1 MRTPPGHAVFLITSD
16 PTMTQ
21 PTEDLPLASEAE
33 HFALDF
39 PYQKSVKVR
48 RDLKHFELWLRDVYK
63 STIDGPIPLAYIY
76 KDFFLSHI
84 TLYPSA
90 MMPGRLLPADLE
102 RELLRS
108 GVLDGGELSCQQVA
122 SMVLSVLRWQHHRY
136 KKIDIH
142 KLMHEL
148 IPFYRQLRKMT
159 RNQELTYKS
168 ALESKRVLNVFRRH
182 LATGPQSARDLV
194 IILLT
199 WGFGCSPSEL
209 TRLSFDDLE
218 INRRSLQWGCLCSGT
233 PLKLDQLTALSIYI
247 LLCENLDLMGH
258 FHLLLNRQDDSTWR
272 ALSEGEVEV
281 ILEHHYRY
289 AGALYGFEHYSVPT
303 GLPTPDLLPQEEAA
317 FTKML
322 KMYTKN
328 IFAANRRT
336 EEEHEHDDWDAAVRK
351 ISLQCTSI
359 EGKTVTADEQIDWDE
374 IIKP

>member
-1 MRTPPGHAVFLITSD
+1 M
-16 PTMTQ
+16 MTK
-21 PTEDLPLASEAE
+21 PAEDLPRASEAE

-39 PYQKSVKVR
+39 PYPKSVRVQ
-48 RDLKHFELWLRDVYK
+48 RDLKHFELWLQDAYK

-90 MMPGRLLPADLE
+90 MMPGRLLSADLE

-122 SMVLSVLRWQHHRY
+122 SMVLSVIRWQHHRY
-136 KKIDIH
+136 KEIDAH
-142 KLMHEL
+142 ELMHEL
-148 IPFYRQLRKMT
+148 IPFYRQIRKMT

-182 LATGPQSARDLV
+182 LATGPLSARDLA

-209 TRLSFDDLE
+209 TRLSLDDLQ
-218 INRRSLQWGCLCSGT
+218 INRRSLQWGYFCSGA
-233 PLKLDQLTALSIYI
+233 LVKLDQLTALSIYI
-247 LLCENLDLMGH
+247 LLCANLDLMDH
-258 FHLLLNRQDDSTWR
+258 FHLLLNHRDGSAWR
-272 ALSEGEVEV
+272 ALSEEEVEV

-289 AGALYGFEHYSVPT
+289 AGALYGFEHYFVPT
-303 GLPTPDLLPQEEAA
+303 GLPTPDLLPREEAA

-328 IFAANRRT
+328 ILAVHRRT
-336 EEEHEHDDWDAAVRK
+336 EEEHEHDDWDAAVRRV
-351 ISLQCTSI
+351 SLQPTSI
-359 EGKTVTADEQIDWDE
+359 EGKAVTADEQIDWVDV
-374 IIKP
+374 IKHQGSSPE